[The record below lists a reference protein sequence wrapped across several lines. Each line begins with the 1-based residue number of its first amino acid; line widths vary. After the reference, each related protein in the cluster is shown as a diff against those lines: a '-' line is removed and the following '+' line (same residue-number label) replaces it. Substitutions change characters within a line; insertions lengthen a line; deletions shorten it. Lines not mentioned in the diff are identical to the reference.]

1 MKIRRRL
8 PEYDENLHQE
18 LVNSGWITLREP
30 GSLAVAIILS
40 VPFMVV
46 NFFISIMSFS
56 FAPFEASYHLS
67 RVFYAIALGLFYG
80 ACFEKAGSMYYPM
93 IMHSFTNVMMMGVSI
108 ILSIIL

>member
-1 MKIRRRL
+1 MDNLKRTRESGSGNYLIR
-8 PEYDENLHQE
+8 
-18 LVNSGWITLREP
+18 
-30 GSLAVAIILS
+30 SLYGRQL
-40 VPFMVV
+40 
-46 NFFISIMSFS
+46 FISIMSFS